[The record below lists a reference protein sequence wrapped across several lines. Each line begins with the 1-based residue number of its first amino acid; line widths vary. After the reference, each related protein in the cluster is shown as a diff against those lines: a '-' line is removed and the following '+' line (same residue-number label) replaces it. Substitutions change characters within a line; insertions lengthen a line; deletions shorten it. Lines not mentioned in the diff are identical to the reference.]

1 MLSFLRYSKEKIR
14 HYLVGDRVV
23 PVNMGLKYSIWVS
36 IREIVNIIHFVAIF
50 FSIKNIKRIASWKLI
65 KKQTKRDKLV
75 IISGGPSISE
85 REFNYLK
92 KNRDRYDLMVL
103 NYFTE
108 SDFSTTIIPDYYV
121 LSDPESLNSKQ
132 ERLEA
137 KSQKLRSYLKDFDVV
152 LFHSDAVDA
161 SAINCPKAMFI
172 DIESKFLGGC
182 KPWLPRSYRSN
193 TSAKAI
199 ELALYLGFSDIYVFG
214 FDYDFTSRLSY
225 TIDKGIGVIDK
236 HHYGEFFESWNNT
249 FLNPAHVLSWLAAD
263 LRSFEAI
270 RSPRVK
276 LVSDVSFVHA
286 FEKIKFERF
295 KDLMED
301 I

>member
-1 MLSFLRYSKEKIR
+1 MMLSLLRYSKEKIR
-14 HYLVGDRVV
+14 HYLVGDCVV
-23 PVNMGLKYSIWVS
+23 PVNTGPKYSIWVS
-36 IREIVNIIHFVAIF
+36 IREIVNILHFITVF
-50 FSIKNIKRIASWKLI
+50 FSIKNITRIATWKLI
-65 KKQTKRDKLV
+65 KKQKKRDRLV

-108 SDFSTTIIPDYYV
+108 SDFSATIVPDYYV
-121 LSDPESLNSKQ
+121 VSDPESLNSNQ
-132 ERLEA
+132 ARLQA
-137 KSQKLRSYLKDFDVV
+137 KSQKLRSYLKDFDGV

-161 SAINCPKAMFI
+161 NAIDCQKVKFI
-172 DIESKFLGGC
+172 DIESKLLGGC
-182 KPWLPRSYRSN
+182 LPWLPRAYRSN

-236 HHYGEFFESWNNT
+236 HHYGETFESWNDT
-249 FLNPAHVLSWLAAD
+249 FVNPAHVLSWLAAD

-270 RSPRVK
+270 QSPRVK
-276 LVSDVSFVHA
+276 LVSDASFVHA
-286 FEKIKFERF
+286 FEKLNLRALKI
-295 KDLMED
+295 
-301 I
+301 